1 MDKFKKYMESQ
12 IDRVKRSAS
21 QFVAEPDSASSMEEE
36 PSIELDPRVYELLRK
51 KAERENT
58 TIQALFHRAVQ
69 LLLEDK
75 EAEERVPVSE
85 EQIQRNPLLSLDG
98 LTAKKDLKPV
108 MAPVAAAKGE
118 EFDHDEQH

>member
-1 MDKFKKYMESQ
+1 MDKFKKYVETQ
-12 IDRVKRSAS
+12 FDRVKRSAS
-21 QFVAEPDSASSMEEE
+21 QLVSEPDSSSSIDEE
-36 PSIELDPRVYELLRK
+36 PSIELDPRVYELLRQ

-75 EAEERVPVSE
+75 ETEERIPVSA

-98 LTAKKDLKPV
+98 LTAKKDLKPM

-118 EFDHDEQH
+118 EPDYDE